1 MTSSTSLPASTRS
14 AVVLIALLQGLALY
28 AAYQF
33 DGHWPFQDVG
43 SRYRWHAWILTI
55 PTAIALTVVNL
66 RDRRLW
72 LHALA
77 GSLVVV
83 ALASWVAWNLH
94 GDSSLDAA
102 PLRTPFSLAMAIAT
116 FILLPW
122 WQHRLQHGHWRA
134 SYDALFQHA
143 WQNGLTLALALF
155 FTGLTWLLLWL
166 WAALF
171 GLLKIDFFKDLFQQA
186 AFISL
191 ATGALAGF
199 GVLIGRTQQR
209 AIQITRL
216 VLFAI
221 CRGLLPL
228 LSFIAV
234 LFVLSL
240 PFTGLQPLWETRSAA
255 SLLLTLALL
264 LITFTNAV
272 YQHDD
277 ERPPYPRWLRGL
289 VEGGLFALPVL
300 AGLAIYAMSLRIGQ
314 HGWTLDRFWGA
325 LTALLVAGYAAGY
338 ALAPLHRAGR
348 WLQRLEPVNRAM
360 CWVVLAAA
368 LLGSSPLLDP
378 VRITLASQRARLL
391 AEPARLT
398 AADALMLRFEVGHRG
413 VSLLR
418 ELQKHASVH
427 SDARAASV
435 IAQALGR
442 SARWEGPPPSMPAP
456 AISLHCARGFYWQR
470 TLRNHRKAGG
480 RRCWSAGCPPA
491 SAWRVKRPAWHSAGT
506 WMATRR
512 MRCCCAA
519 CPQAPAPIACCTRP
533 PEVPGERSAAM
544 HSRRALAMLAAEAAR
559 ACMLPSG
566 RASSP
571 LRFRAG
577 PSCRW
582 TVAAPCCWTI
592 SPKTRHQAH
601 EWILSHR
608 PGPSRAWPLP

>member
-300 AGLAIYAMSLRIGQ
+300 AGLAIYAMALRIGQ

-413 VSLLR
+413 VVLLR

-427 SDARAASV
+427 ADARAASV

-442 SARWEGPPPSMPAP
+442 SARWEGPPIDAGARDLSALRTRILLAADSPQPPESWWQAVLERKLPAGQCLEGQAPCVALSRDLDGDQKNEVLLCSLPTGAGAYCLLHTPDGDAWRKVGSYAFAQGAGDAGGGGSARVHAAIRAGKLAPAVPRWPELSLDGGRPVLLDNFPEDPAP
-456 AISLHCARGFYWQR
+456 
-470 TLRNHRKAGG
+470 
-480 RRCWSAGCPPA
+480 
-491 SAWRVKRPAWHSAGT
+491 
-506 WMATRR
+506 
-512 MRCCCAA
+512 
-519 CPQAPAPIACCTRP
+519 
-533 PEVPGERSAAM
+533 
-544 HSRRALAMLAAEAAR
+544 
-559 ACMLPSG
+559 
-566 RASSP
+566 SP
-571 LRFRAG
+571 
-577 PSCRW
+577 
-582 TVAAPCCWTI
+582 
-592 SPKTRHQAH
+592 
-601 EWILSHR
+601 
-608 PGPSRAWPLP
+608 